1 MLFAVVVGLS
11 KNGKGRS
18 PCHGRLSVLLCRVL
32 LLGDGLLLGHKL
44 KENRVCSLI
53 PARIHVLS
61 LNAKLAYGVITI
73 IIVRA
78 WRDVPF
84 LSSPSR
90 KRKLRF
96 AHSVVHAFVDACL
109 ELVKNSVVKDDK
121 ERYSV

>member
-11 KNGKGRS
+11 KNGKGFG
-18 PCHGRLSVLLCRVL
+18 PCHGRLSVLLCRA
-32 LLGDGLLLGHKL
+32 LLLGHKL

-53 PARIHVLS
+53 PARLHVLS
-61 LNAKLAYGVITI
+61 LNAKRAYGVITI

-90 KRKLRF
+90 ERKLRF